1 MVGGAPKRGG
11 VSLNAGQTCRVVLGI
26 LRPKKG
32 EALMMQDE
40 QPTASVDRE
49 LATQI
54 VAAYVRRNQ
63 IGSDQLPALIA
74 AVYQALGRLGKELA
88 EPAGERTPAV
98 PIRRSVHHDYVVG
111 VECGEGKRCGGTS
124 LVMASASSSTRSM
137 EPAARPRLG
146 RSGL

>member
-1 MVGGAPKRGG
+1 MSR
-11 VSLNAGQTCRVVLGI
+11 SLNADQTCRVVLGI

-32 EALMMQDE
+32 GGLPKKGEDLMMQDE

-74 AVYQALGRLGKELA
+74 TVYQALGRLGKQLA

-98 PIRRSVHHDYVVG
+98 PLR
-111 VECGEGKRCGGTS
+111 
-124 LVMASASSSTRSM
+124 
-137 EPAARPRLG
+137 
-146 RSGL
+146 